1 MYTSPIYIPQSFHRV
16 LKLSNNVIIG
26 FMYSQYPVYL
36 RRKVLLLQFVH
47 FNMHVLLFGGN
58 CRILKLYIEIV
69 YK

>member
-1 MYTSPIYIPQSFHRV
+1 MYTSPIHFIVIPPSS
-16 LKLSNNVIIG
+16 LNSNNVTLG
-26 FMYSQYPVYL
+26 SMYSHHPAHL
-36 RRKVLLLQFVH
+36 RSKAPLLQRVH